1 MERSVAGYLDRWSAR
16 PGDDLQVYVS
26 SDTPGSYPIRVVRL
40 FGCDSRCDPPTYAEE
55 PAGFDCAEVL
65 DVARHPTIAGSCV
78 KVDCSHQPLAV
89 PERVTLTLFLHASV
103 LLPHD
108 AIIASLNADAVV
120 VGIDGGGHLF
130 MEGGGVR
137 ISAPST
143 VVPQRWTFLACTIDR
158 SGGTVLLRWKTLG
171 GRGSD
176 EPEGAWLTQ
185 SGALPST
192 SSLAE
197 IDSLHFGAGANAEAR
212 RGFTGKLEA
221 PAIHA
226 GSVAERDLGRLIAE
240 TGCASSLST
249 TLAAWDFGRDIG
261 TESVSECIAGR
272 HGETVQQPLR
282 GVTGRLWVGSAF
294 DWKHAPAHYGA
305 IRFHVDDMADAGWPA
320 VLRLKIPESALSGLY
335 AVRVGT
341 APDWA
346 WMPFYVLPQKG
357 AATSDVA
364 FLAPT
369 ASYLAY
375 ANVIVPT
382 VMPEH
387 VAQMNLDGPTDRFLL
402 SHPEFGY
409 SLYETHPDGAG
420 KAVSTWHR
428 PIVNVA
434 PCTVNWGFTADG
446 DIIAW
451 LKAIGQP
458 VDMLT
463 DDVLDREGEALL
475 APYRVVITGTH
486 PEYWSLPMITAV
498 RGFLDRGGRL
508 IYMGGNGFYWRVAF
522 HPERP
527 GVMEVRRADDST
539 RGWRAEPGEYYNS
552 FDGGMGGLWRH
563 QGLPPQRL
571 VGVGFAAQGFG
582 GGRPYERTDA
592 GHDPRAAFIF
602 DGIDGDVIGDF
613 GSHGGAAAG
622 EEIDRADAALGTPE
636 HALVVAS
643 ASGFNEAMLRAKEE
657 LLMTVPPGIA
667 DPDVRADMTFF
678 ETPAG
683 GAVFS
688 TGSISWSGSLAHNG
702 YANSVAGVTGNV
714 LRRFLDPRPFP
725 YPGRTL

>member
-1 MERSVAGYLDRWSAR
+1 MERSVAGYLDRWSVR
-16 PGDDLQVYVS
+16 PGEALQVFVS
-26 SDTPGSYPIRVVRL
+26 SDAPGVYPVGIVRL

-55 PAGFDCAEVL
+55 PAGFDCPEVL
-65 DVARHPTIAGSCV
+65 DVARHPTVAGSCV
-78 KVDCSHQPLAV
+78 KVDCSRQPLAV
-89 PERVTLTLFLHASV
+89 PERVTLTLFLHVSTF
-103 LLPHD
+103 LPHD
-108 AIIASLNADAVV
+108 AIVASVNADAVLI
-120 VGIDGGGHLF
+120 GIDADGHLF
-130 MEGGGVR
+130 VECGGARVAA
-137 ISAPST
+137 SAPIR
-143 VVPQRWTFLACTIDR
+143 PQRWTFLACTIER
-158 SGGTVLLRWKTLG
+158 ANGTVELKSKTLAG
-171 GRGSD
+171 TGSD
-176 EPEGAWLTQ
+176 EPGGTWLTQ
-185 SGALPST
+185 SGVLPAA
-192 SSLAE
+192 SSLAAIE
-197 IDSLHFGAGANAEAR
+197 DLHFGAAANGNAR

-221 PAIHA
+221 PALH
-226 GSVAERDLGRLIAE
+226 GGVTESDLDRLIVDAS
-240 TGCASSLST
+240 CAPVLPST
-249 TLAAWDFGRDIG
+249 VAAWDFSRDIG
-261 TESVSECIAGR
+261 SEVVSERIAGR
-272 HGETVQQPLR
+272 SGETVQQPLR
-282 GVTGRLWVGSAF
+282 GVTGRLWNGSAF
-294 DWKHAPAHYGA
+294 DWKHAPEHYGA

-320 VLRLKIPESALSGLY
+320 TLRLNIPENTPSGLY
-335 AVRVGT
+335 AVRVG
-341 APDWA
+341 AAADRA

-357 AATSDVA
+357 TATSDVA

-402 SHPEFGY
+402 SHPEFGF

-463 DDVLDREGEALL
+463 DDVLDREGAALL

-486 PEYWSLPMITAV
+486 PEYWSLPMMNAV

-522 HPERP
+522 HPTLP
-527 GVMEVRRADDST
+527 GVMEIRRADDST

-552 FDGGMGGLWRH
+552 FDGGLGGLWRH

-582 GGRPYERTDA
+582 GGRPYQRTGA
-592 GHDPRAAFIF
+592 SHDPRVAFIF
-602 DGIDGDVIGDF
+602 DGIDGDIIGDF

-622 EEIDRADAALGTPE
+622 EEIDRADIALGTPS

-643 ASGFNEAMLRAKEE
+643 ASGFNDAMLRAKEE
-657 LLMTVPPGIA
+657 LLMTVPAGIA

-678 ETPAG
+678 ETPSG

-702 YANSVAGVTGNV
+702 YANSVARVTGNV

-725 YPGRTL
+725 YPGSTL